1 MVFLFSLY
9 YYFLRETKPEQ
20 AIARACHI
28 IIHICHIII
37 HICHII
43 IHILCDSTRARERVS
58 ENARTHRARAVCAM
72 YAHAAR
78 KYTLS
83 AAYANMRHRNKR
95 MRFTYTRIYA
105 LFHVYAHMRP
115 LCYTYTRIYALS
127 AALAITR
134 TLHVYNVIRAYTPSL
149 LYVYAHIRPLCCIC
163 HCTHVARVQRHVST
177 TATYYIVYG
186 MFITSI
192 YIYKKLCKSY
202 WYTYTYV

>member
-105 LFHVYAHMRP
+105 LFHVYAHIRP
-115 LCYTYTRIYALS
+115 LCCIGHYTHVARVQRHTRIYALS
-127 AALAITR
+127 AIR
-134 TLHVYNVIRAYTPSL
+134 IRAYTPSL
-149 LYVYAHIRPLCCIC
+149 LHMPLHARCTCTTSCKYYCYILHSIGYVY
-163 HCTHVARVQRHVST
+163 
-177 TATYYIVYG
+177 Y
-186 MFITSI
+186 
-192 YIYKKLCKSY
+192 
-202 WYTYTYV
+202 

>member
-83 AAYANMRHRNKR
+83 AAY
-95 MRFTYTRIYA
+95 
-105 LFHVYAHMRP
+105 VYDDV
-115 LCYTYTRIYALS
+115 T
-127 AALAITR
+127 
-134 TLHVYNVIRAYTPSL
+134 
-149 LYVYAHIRPLCCIC
+149 YVYVDVTYVYDDVTRRAQVHPLCCIC
-163 HCTHVARVQRHVST
+163 V
-177 TATYYIVYG
+177 
-186 MFITSI
+186 
-192 YIYKKLCKSY
+192 
-202 WYTYTYV
+202 